1 MISEGWLSVL
11 AILSVLGAAF
21 HQALLFV
28 FAVIGLLIGAAS
40 WVWQRACFAGV
51 AYRRVLG
58 QRRAFFG
65 EEVDLVLEVTNRKL
79 LPLPWLEVEDEVPE
93 ALEFLDADLTSS
105 YKPRRRTLVH
115 LCSPRWYERIRRRY
129 RVRCTHRGLWEFGPA
144 TLRAGNLFGFSTQVQ
159 DLRAVDRLVVYPRI
173 VPLERLGL
181 DAHGPFGDLL
191 APRMLWEDPAYLAGV
206 RPYEA
211 GDSLRRIHWKASARL
226 QRLHVKIFE
235 PTTHPR
241 LAVFLD
247 MHTLR
252 GHAWWAGYDPMLVEL
267 AIIAAASVAAWCAEH
282 KLPVGL
288 YVNGPRFRG
297 AGMPTIAVPPSDHP
311 QQLQAVLEA
320 LATVAPVA
328 TTPLEELLAAET
340 PALPWGTSVLA
351 ITAVPEPEAVWALR
365 AARRAGRSAG
375 LVVIGSNAATVA
387 ADDLPVFA
395 VRGEE
400 AWREVSRVALA

>member
-1 MISEGWLSVL
+1 VTSEGWLTLLAVL
-11 AILSVLGAAF
+11 CVLGAVF

-28 FAVIGLLIGAAS
+28 FAVTGLLIGSAS
-40 WVWQRACFAGV
+40 WFWQRACFTGV
-51 AYRRVLG
+51 TYRRILG
-58 QRRAFFG
+58 QRRAFFD

-93 ALEFLDADLTSS
+93 GLEFLDADLTSS
-105 YKPRRRTLVH
+105 YKPRRRALVH

-144 TLRAGNLFGFSTQVQ
+144 TLRAGDLFGFSTQVQ
-159 DLRAVDRLVVYPRI
+159 DVRVLDRLVVYPRI

-181 DAHGPFGDLL
+181 DAQGPFGDLI
-191 APRMLWEDPAYLAGV
+191 APRTLWEDPAHLAGV

-226 QRLHVKIFE
+226 RRLHVKIFE

-241 LAVFLD
+241 LALFLD

-252 GHAWWAGYDPMLVEL
+252 GHAWWAGYDPLLVEV
-267 AIIAAASVAAWCAEH
+267 AIIVAASVAAWSAEQ

-297 AGMPTIAVPPSDHP
+297 AGMATIAVPPSDHP
-311 QQLQAVLEA
+311 QQLQTVLEA

-328 TTPLEELLAAET
+328 TTPLEELLAAEM

-351 ITAVPEPEAVWALR
+351 ITAVPEPEAVEALR
-365 AARRAGRSAG
+365 AARRTGRSAG
-375 LVVIGSNAATVA
+375 LVVIGSDARTVT
-387 ADDLPVFA
+387 ADDLPVFE
-395 VRGEE
+395 VRGED
-400 AWREVSRVALA
+400 AWRDVRRVALA